1 MDAMAAGR
9 QGSRLRNMAL
19 SLLKRGRYRGSKWM
33 KLELSGNKPNATSA
47 SRQARCMCCTG
58 VIEISPDQDASL
70 GLNVALGLVSDEC
83 ALICND
89 CTSQLIAARVANKL
103 LARGRR

>member
-1 MDAMAAGR
+1 
-9 QGSRLRNMAL
+9 
-19 SLLKRGRYRGSKWM
+19 M
-33 KLELSGNKPNATSA
+33 KLELHGNDTVAATA
-47 SRQARCMCCTG
+47 RRQARCICCAG
-58 VIEISPDQDASL
+58 VIEISSDQDASL

-89 CTSQLIAARVANKL
+89 CTSRLISARQANKP

>member
-1 MDAMAAGR
+1 
-9 QGSRLRNMAL
+9 
-19 SLLKRGRYRGSKWM
+19 M
-33 KLELSGNKPNATSA
+33 KLELPGSDTIAAAA
-47 SRQARCMCCTG
+47 SRQARCICCG
-58 VIEISPDQDASL
+58 GGIEISSDQDASL

-89 CTSQLIAARVANKL
+89 CTSRLIATRKANKL